1 MLLRILGALILIA
14 VVVIALFAWL
24 MQPVDRSEA
33 QARWMTQEDRMVEAA
48 GQSWRVRESGP
59 EGAPAVVLIHGFSHS
74 LESLE
79 PLADALEADHRVI
92 RFDLPGHALTG
103 PREDRAYSVSDTVDQ
118 VAALLEEIAPDRFVL
133 GGHSLGGL
141 VAWRYAAQAPERVA
155 GLVLIAPGGYP
166 NLGVGDE
173 PAPVPQQVKLYL
185 TAAPMAGVEAAT
197 AALYADPSRITEAQ
211 LERIHAMMRVEGIGP
226 ALVERIEQFTLPDPN
241 PILRTIEAPALIIW
255 GQRDAMISPE
265 HGPRFAAAMP
275 DAELVLIDDAGH
287 MPVEEQP
294 EATAQAVRAFLAGL
308 DPSSG

>member
-14 VVVIALFAWL
+14 VMVVAVFAWL
-24 MQPVDRSEA
+24 MQPTDPSQAE
-33 QARWMTQEDRMVEAA
+33 ARWMTDEDRMVNAA
-48 GQSWRVRESGP
+48 GETWRVRESGP

-103 PREDRAYSVSDTVDQ
+103 PREDAAYSVEATVGQ
-118 VAALLEEIAPDRFVL
+118 VSALLDRIAPERFSL

-141 VAWRYAAQAPERVA
+141 VAWRYAAEHGDAVNR
-155 GLVLIAPGGYP
+155 LILIAPGGYP

-173 PAPVPQQVKLYL
+173 PAPVPQQVRLYL
-185 TAAPMAGVEAAT
+185 TAAPMAGVQAAT
-197 AALYADPSRITEAQ
+197 AALYADPSRITQAQ
-211 LERIHAMMRVEGIGP
+211 LERVHAMMRIGGVGP

-241 PILRTIEAPALIIW
+241 PALRGIDIPTLIVW

-275 DAELVLIDDAGH
+275 DARLVLIEDAGH

-294 EATAQAVRAFLAGL
+294 EATAAAVRTFLEG
-308 DPSSG
+308 GR